1 MLRKLTPTSLIESP
15 LGDVFDAALRGV
27 PRMDRVRFITH
38 HGKQILLIDETNCG
52 AEEVIELLT
61 EVQRVV
67 TAQPPDSVLTLSD
80 LTGAQFSRAAITR
93 MKEVAVFDRPYV
105 KRAALVGAESL
116 PKVFYAALKAFS
128 RREFPRFKTREE
140 AMDWLVREEV

>member
-67 TAQPPDSVLTLSD
+67 TAQPPYFCLWLPLTTLWKIVCKTWS
-80 LTGAQFSRAAITR
+80 LRFSELARLA
-93 MKEVAVFDRPYV
+93 P
-105 KRAALVGAESL
+105 S
-116 PKVFYAALKAFS
+116 
-128 RREFPRFKTREE
+128 
-140 AMDWLVREEV
+140 